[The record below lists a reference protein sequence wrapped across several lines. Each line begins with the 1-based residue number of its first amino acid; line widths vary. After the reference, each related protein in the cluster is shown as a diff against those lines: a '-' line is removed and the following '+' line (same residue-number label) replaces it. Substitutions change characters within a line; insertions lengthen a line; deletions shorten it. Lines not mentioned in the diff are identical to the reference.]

1 MDPLATTH
9 QYPRAETLL
18 DTDRGVDLSRA
29 GIVTMLASMDVQPE
43 TVALL
48 HSLKPVRLAIG
59 SRWCWVPGGRIR
71 ARRRGWEA
79 GEAGGLLGPLRG

>member
-1 MDPLATTH
+1 
-9 QYPRAETLL
+9 
-18 DTDRGVDLSRA
+18 VDLSRA

-59 SRWCWVPGGRIR
+59 SRWVLG
-71 ARRRGWEA
+71 ARR
-79 GEAGGLLGPLRG
+79 PDTCS